1 MISDRCR
8 CIYRRQRE
16 QWPRMMV
23 AFGCSG
29 GPIGSNGLC
38 VVIKIRRGVKN
49 GDYFG
54 VPVDPGKFVIRQ
66 AKTKI
71 ELNLN

>member
-1 MISDRCR
+1 
-8 CIYRRQRE
+8 
-16 QWPRMMV
+16 MMV

>member
-1 MISDRCR
+1 
-8 CIYRRQRE
+8 
-16 QWPRMMV
+16 MMV

-29 GPIGSNGLC
+29 GSIGSNGLC

-49 GDYFG
+49 GDSFG

-66 AKTKI
+66 AGSKI